1 MNVKPSEIHETFV
14 VEALKD
20 GKWCETYRT
29 PVLHAAKK
37 QARYYR
43 NKNECNTR
51 IIKDV
56 ERVSYSYTSE
66 LVCEYNREKT
76 CEEKVG

>member
-1 MNVKPSEIHETFV
+1 MNFKPSEIYETFV
-14 VEALKD
+14 VEALENGHWNEK
-20 GKWCETYRT
+20 YRT
-29 PVLHAAKK
+29 PVLNAAKK

-43 NKNECNTR
+43 NNNECNTR

-66 LVCEYNREKT
+66 LVCEYNRKKT